1 MKMNVVF
8 VNSISKYI
16 YMIEIIEN
24 LWLSK
29 YDSITEDFIK
39 NKKISLI
46 INCSIDTPFPKF
58 TDNNSKR
65 YRLSIHDNSNDIDL
79 NLLIKY
85 NKKINTFLD
94 NNKSV
99 LIYCNTSAQC
109 SSMLITSYLLQ
120 YSKLNYDI
128 IIKSIQSKNDISFN
142 PENNFINLIKKLE
155 FHLKNK
161 NI

>member
-1 MKMNVVF
+1 
-8 VNSISKYI
+8 
-16 YMIEIIEN
+16 MIEIIEN

-29 YDSITEDFIK
+29 YESITEDLIK

-46 INCSIDTPFPKF
+46 INCSINTPFPKF
-58 TDNNSKR
+58 TNNNYKR
-65 YRLSIHDNSNDIDL
+65 YRLSIHDNSNDLDL

-85 NKKINTFLD
+85 NKKIKSFIE

-120 YSKLNYDI
+120 YSKLNYDVI
-128 IIKSIQSKNDISFN
+128 VKSLQSKNDISFN
-142 PENNFINLIKKLE
+142 PENNFINLIKRLDY
-155 FHLKNK
+155 HLKNN

>member
-1 MKMNVVF
+1 
-8 VNSISKYI
+8 
-16 YMIEIIEN
+16 MIEIIEN

-29 YDSITEDFIK
+29 YESITEDLIK

-46 INCSIDTPFPKF
+46 INCSINTPFPKF
-58 TDNNSKR
+58 TDNNYKR
-65 YRLSIHDNSNDIDL
+65 YRLSIHDNSNELDL

-85 NKKINTFLD
+85 NKKINTFIL

-120 YSKLNYDI
+120 YSKLNYDVI
-128 IIKSIQSKNDISFN
+128 VKSIQSKNDISFN
-142 PENNFINLIKKLE
+142 PENNFINLIKRLDY
-155 FHLKNK
+155 HLKNN